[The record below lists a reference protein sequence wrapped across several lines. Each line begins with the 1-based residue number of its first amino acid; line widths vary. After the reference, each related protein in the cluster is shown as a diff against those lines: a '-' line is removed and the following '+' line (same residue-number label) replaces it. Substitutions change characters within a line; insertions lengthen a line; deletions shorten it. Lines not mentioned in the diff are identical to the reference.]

1 MTAPGQN
8 DRSGRHAELLY
19 DNDCGFCTRS
29 VQWLRDHNALSHTRT
44 VAWQSL
50 DPRRLPVA
58 RQRLEREIILVSD
71 GDIHGGA
78 TALAHAVSSGSLP
91 WRLTGHAL
99 RLPVIRTLA
108 AYVYRN
114 VAVNRHRMPGATA
127 ACEIPTRA
135 APSPKS
141 RT

>member
-1 MTAPGQN
+1 MTTPDQTDPPGR
-8 DRSGRHAELLY
+8 DAELLY

-29 VQWLRDHNALSHTRT
+29 VQWLRDHNALGHTHT

-58 RQRLEREIILVSD
+58 PERLECEIILVSG
-71 GDIHGGA
+71 GDIRGGA
-78 TALAHAVSSGSLP
+78 TALAHAVTSGSLP
-91 WRLTGHAL
+91 WRMTGRAL

-114 VAVNRHRMPGATA
+114 IAANRHRMPGATT

-141 RT
+141 GT